1 MIATKK
7 PRPAVSIA
15 GEIRP
20 GDQFA
25 VAPRTALRAFV
36 TADRAEPDGPD
47 HTAVGGKTELG
58 AFRLRLRNGRAVY
71 LIAAQE

>member
-1 MIATKK
+1 MAAAK

-15 GEIRP
+15 AEIRP

-25 VAPRTALRAFV
+25 ITPETAVRAFV

-47 HTAVGGKTELG
+47 HTAVSGKTELG
-58 AFRLRLRNGRAVY
+58 AFRLRLRNGRSIY
-71 LIAAQE
+71 LIATGKE